1 MEEATSGFAGLLRQ
15 LRAGAGLTQ
24 QELAKAAGVSP
35 RSVSDLERGI
45 NRTARQDTAVRLAGA
60 LGLAEPVRSLFVA
73 AALGRIPA
81 AQVLAAGRGQAPGG
95 SPASA
100 GGMHGFVPA
109 LTSFVGRDG
118 PVREVAGLLD
128 RGRLVTVTGPGGTG
142 KTRLAAEVARQVA
155 GRYADGAWLVELAP
169 VAGSAQVA
177 AVVAAL
183 GAAGVLAQPFVAMA
197 CWHPFSDE
205 AVAAIRAAGLR
216 RAIALPLYAQYS
228 ETTTGSSLKA
238 LARAVT
244 GSGGA
249 IDVAEVCSYAAAPG
263 LVTAIGRSITDA
275 LATLPDGMRDSAP
288 VLFSAHGLPES
299 YIRRGDPYLDQIRTT
314 VAAVTRH
321 LDLGPRAHLAF
332 QSRVGRQKWLS
343 PYTEAALDEL
353 IDAGARA
360 IVVVPVAFTGE
371 HVETLQELDIVY
383 RDRAMARGLTHF
395 ARARTVGT
403 DPDFIAALV
412 EECLAAARTKKWL
425 VH

>member
-1 MEEATSGFAGLLRQ
+1 VSAGITGQVGDQDVGTVMADEPL
-15 LRAGAGLTQ
+15 AVVGLN
-24 QELAKAAGVSP
+24 LGGPDS
-35 RSVSDLERGI
+35 L
-45 NRTARQDTAVRLAGA
+45 TAVGPFLYNLFRDPDVIQLGWASPLQNLLARFIARRRTPMSREAYAQIG
-60 LGLAEPVRSLFVA
+60 GRSP
-73 AALGRIPA
+73 I
-81 AQVLAAGRGQAPGG
+81 
-95 SPASA
+95 
-100 GGMHGFVPA
+100 
-109 LTSFVGRDG
+109 
-118 PVREVAGLLD
+118 LD
-128 RGRLVTVTGPGGTG
+128 E
-142 KTRLAAEVARQVA
+142 TR
-155 GRYADGAWLVELAP
+155 
-169 VAGSAQVA
+169 SQVA